1 MIYLDGYFNGVFNKP
16 NPNLDIKLTDTL
28 KGISKLKSG
37 QVKYY
42 SDVMGKKYARSVGNS
57 CKNNPI
63 LIIIPCH
70 RIIIKSGKVLY
81 VGKTDN
87 KK

>member
-1 MIYLDGYFNGVFNKP
+1 
-16 NPNLDIKLTDTL
+16 
-28 KGISKLKSG
+28 
-37 QVKYY
+37 
-42 SDVMGKKYARSVGNS
+42 MGKKYARSVGNS

-70 RIIIKSGKVLY
+70 RIIAKSGKVLY
-81 VGKTDN
+81 VGETDN